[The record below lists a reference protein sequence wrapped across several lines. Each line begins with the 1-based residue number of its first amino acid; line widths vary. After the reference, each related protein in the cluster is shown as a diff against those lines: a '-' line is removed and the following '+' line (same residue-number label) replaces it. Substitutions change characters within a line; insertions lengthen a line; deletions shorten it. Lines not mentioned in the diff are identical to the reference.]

1 MNKIIKNPEFIELKS
16 KVKETEELKI
26 PKKSNNTPRVSRI
39 ESTTPT
45 KKVNKKEEIEEQ
57 KKPLQYEEPKVL
69 QEVKPLQEI
78 KQNVKESSNEP

>member
-45 KKVNKKEEIEEQ
+45 KKVNKKEEIEE
-57 KKPLQYEEPKVL
+57 
-69 QEVKPLQEI
+69 
-78 KQNVKESSNEP
+78 